1 MVNEIFMIKLKKH
14 CFVLSALLSVALLPV
29 SADVVEQGPR
39 NAKPSGL
46 LAGVARADIS
56 PPVGIPHMNW
66 GSAVHIE
73 SEGIDPL
80 GMKAT
85 ALVLSDGKQKFA
97 MVDIDAGGV
106 QGMDAVIKQASARTG
121 IPIENIRVGASHT
134 HAGPALSAGK
144 GPAGIELKSYQPMMD
159 RHRAVV
165 ADKIVGAITVA
176 ASKLQPV
183 HMYGGRGLGSININR
198 RFRGANG
205 QPPAVGRNEDGF
217 IDRELVVFRID
228 DAQGKPY
235 AVLINYQTHGTVL
248 AYENRLISPDWP
260 GMTRKT
266 VENAL
271 PGATALFF
279 QGAAGNQGPIEGFTG
294 DLEVAHR
301 LGATLGYQALG
312 VALGIETV
320 DRKPKFEGFVESTA
334 YQAKQHWRVN
344 GPRDQTLRFAATI
357 VEVPAREYEADE
369 ISAMEKLAADAQK
382 RVDAFPKGDESR
394 EAYQAAARFRRV
406 SSLLNRWKQRSAT
419 EPVRV
424 QLQVLRIGELAI
436 VSMPGE
442 PFAEI
447 GADIKKASPFA
458 FTMFC
463 GYSTGAGGGYMPTAE
478 EFQYRGYEVEGTP
491 YGKAA
496 SEAVVRAATAL
507 LKSVR

>member
-1 MVNEIFMIKLKKH
+1 MINLWK
-14 CFVLSALLSVALLPV
+14 CCSAVTALLSLAVAPV
-29 SADVVEQGPR
+29 AADLVEQGPR
-39 NAKPSGL
+39 NSKPSGL
-46 LAGVARADIS
+46 LAGVARVDIS

-66 GSAVHIE
+66 GSATHIE

-97 MVDIDAGGV
+97 MVDLDAGGV
-106 QGMDAVIKQASARTG
+106 QGMDSVIKRASARTG
-121 IPIENIRVGASHT
+121 IPIEHIRIGASHT
-134 HAGPALSAGK
+134 HAGPALSSGK
-144 GPAGIELKSYQPMMD
+144 GPAGTDLTSYQPMME

-165 ADKIVGAITVA
+165 ADKIVGAIAMA
-176 ASKLQPV
+176 AAKLQPV

-217 IDRELVVFRID
+217 VDRELVVFRID
-228 DAQGKPY
+228 DAQGNPY

-248 AYENRLISPDWP
+248 AYENRYISPDWP
-260 GMTRKT
+260 GMTRKA
-266 VENAL
+266 VADAV

-312 VALGIETV
+312 VAFGIETV
-320 DRKPKFEGFVESTA
+320 DRRPKFEGFVESTA
-334 YQAKQHWRVN
+334 FQAKQHWRVN
-344 GPRDQTLRFAATI
+344 GPRDQTLRFATKI
-357 VEVPAREYEADE
+357 IEVPRREYEPAE
-369 ISAMEKLAADAQK
+369 VSAMEKLVADAQK
-382 RVDAFPKGDESR
+382 RVDSFKKGDESR
-394 EAYQAAARFRRV
+394 EAYQAGARLRRV
-406 SSLLNRWKQRSAT
+406 SNLLNRWKQPPSKD
-419 EPVRV
+419 PVRV

-447 GADIKKASPFA
+447 GAAVKKASPFA

-463 GYSTGAGGGYMPTAE
+463 GYSTGTGGGYMPTAE
-478 EFQYRGYEVEGTP
+478 EFQHRGYEVEGTP
-491 YGKAA
+491 YGKGAA
-496 SEAVVRAATAL
+496 EAVIRAAADL